1 MSQPPTS
8 SPSTKSCGIVGQ
20 PERAESTWR
29 MRGSGRMSIAAK
41 SASTSRSDWMTRI
54 EKPHIGR
61 SGVPF
66 MNSMTRF
73 PEIAVSSA
81 SAISCSLMI

>member
-1 MSQPPTS
+1 M
-8 SPSTKSCGIVGQ
+8 
-20 PERAESTWR
+20 
-29 MRGSGRMSIAAK
+29 AAK
-41 SASTSRSDWMTRI
+41 SASTSRSDWTTRI

-73 PEIAVSSA
+73 PEIARVERLRDFLLADDRCFHHCSSPPVTTVLIERA
-81 SAISCSLMI
+81 WILPSSSQSCTAA